1 MLANSPPPRYTAP
14 SFTTTTSPMPIQRLS
29 ATHHAIADWLIANP
43 GKNQME
49 RCATKF
55 GYTRAWLST
64 LIHTDAF
71 QALLR
76 SKQEDVFHEVVVPL
90 KEKIAGVAHAGLDR
104 LGEHL
109 DKADFKETADV
120 TKDMLA
126 ALGYGPK
133 AVPAGGVNQNN
144 YYFGPDAL
152 EAARERNRSRFN
164 SGDSNAIEGTA
175 LPDNSQDQTPTI
187 ELSEGQP
194 HGDLRGDAR
203 EGSSEGS
210 DG

>member
-1 MLANSPPPRYTAP
+1 
-14 SFTTTTSPMPIQRLS
+14 MPIQRLS

-49 RCATKF
+49 RCATRF

-76 SKQEDVFHEVVVPL
+76 SKQEDVFHEVVIPL

-152 EAARERNRSRFN
+152 EAARERNRSRFQ

-175 LPDNSQDQTPTI
+175 LPDNTQDQTPTI

-194 HGDLRGDAR
+194 RGDLRGDVGER
-203 EGSSEGS
+203 SSEDPNG
-210 DG
+210 